1 MTTAL
6 LAVHVL
12 MSARLAHSPKAR
24 SILSTQIS
32 AQSAVLA
39 LLFAPTK
46 QSLFLSNHIWIKQ
59 YDDIRL
65 QRFSAA
71 AVFVADDWSS
81 AAKAIRSCGFR
92 HTLWWLPP
100 HPRDASA
107 TKQWAFA
114 VCTVRSQR
122 YRTSMYLW
130 SFGKYAWYLFR
141 VMSGQQKRLCVFAQ
155 PWLYFFLLLS
165 AKTFLIVQN

>member
-12 MSARLAHSPKAR
+12 MSARLAQSPKAR
-24 SILSTQIS
+24 SILSTPIS

-81 AAKAIRSCGFR
+81 AAEAIRSWGFR

-100 HPRDASA
+100 YALVASA
-107 TKQWAFA
+107 IRSWGIRHET
-114 VCTVRSQR
+114 VSICRDTVRRHR

-155 PWLYFFLLLS
+155 P
-165 AKTFLIVQN
+165 

>member
-12 MSARLAHSPKAR
+12 MSARLAQSPKAR
-24 SILSTQIS
+24 SILSTPIS

-81 AAKAIRSCGFR
+81 AAEATRSCGFR
-92 HTLWWLPP
+92 HTLV
-100 HPRDASA
+100 ASA
-107 TKQWAFA
+107 IPSWCFRHET
-114 VCTVRSQR
+114 VSICRDTVRSQR

-130 SFGKYAWYLFR
+130 SFGKYAWCLFR
-141 VMSGQQKRLCVFAQ
+141 VMSGQQKRLCENAQ
-155 PWLYFFLLLS
+155 PWLYFF
-165 AKTFLIVQN
+165 

>member
-12 MSARLAHSPKAR
+12 MSARLAQSPKAR
-24 SILSTQIS
+24 SILSTPIS

-81 AAKAIRSCGFR
+81 AAEAIRSCGFR

-100 HPRDASA
+100 YALVASA
-107 TKQWAFA
+107 TPSWGIRHET
-114 VCTVRSQR
+114 VSICRDTVRSQR
-122 YRTSMYLW
+122 YRTSRYLW

-155 PWLYFFLLLS
+155 PWLYFF
-165 AKTFLIVQN
+165 